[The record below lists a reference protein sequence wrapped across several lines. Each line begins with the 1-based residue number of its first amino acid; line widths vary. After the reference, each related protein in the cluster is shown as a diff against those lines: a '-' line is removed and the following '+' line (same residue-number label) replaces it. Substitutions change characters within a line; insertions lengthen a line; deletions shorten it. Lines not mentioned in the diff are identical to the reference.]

1 VNDLLKLSKETFNFN
16 YLSFYLERF
25 GLGASLIV
33 APFGTMEQEPG
44 DAAGGRRGVV
54 TLEALWA
61 YGKR

>member
-1 VNDLLKLSKETFNFN
+1 MMPREQHGKTCYRARTSTH
-16 YLSFYLERF
+16 RQ
-25 GLGASLIV
+25 SLIV